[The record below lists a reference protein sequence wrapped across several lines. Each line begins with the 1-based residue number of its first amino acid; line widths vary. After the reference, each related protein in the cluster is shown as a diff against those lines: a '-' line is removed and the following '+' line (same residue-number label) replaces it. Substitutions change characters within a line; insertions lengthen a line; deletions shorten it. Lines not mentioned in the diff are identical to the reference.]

1 MMKFLFLLLLPSL
14 SFAANFIPKT
24 FSAKYEE
31 TQKSVLGKEKKILG
45 DVDYKYPGNFRLQ
58 VQTEPKITFVTNK
71 THAWYYTPATNPA
84 EQGQVT
90 VSKSS
95 SHPVAKFLD
104 SVQNGIEGSKIFTTV
119 WEGQDLHLVFT
130 ADAQKEYSLKEVV
143 LHAKDSS
150 KSMTSLL
157 NFDNITLKNVSGTQT
172 TLRFVELKE
181 GVNFKPDHFIFE
193 APPKTKVI
201 KG

>member
-1 MMKFLFLLLLPSL
+1 MKSLALLVLLPSL
-14 SFAANFIPKT
+14 SFAANFIPKS

-45 DVDYKYPGNFRLQ
+45 DVDYKFPGNFRLQ

-71 THAWYYTPATNPA
+71 THAWYYTPASIPG

-95 SHPVAKFLD
+95 SHPVARFLD

-130 ADAQKEYSLKEVV
+130 AEAQKEYSLKEVI
-143 LHAKDSS
+143 LHAKDAS
-150 KSMTSLL
+150 KSMASLL

-172 TLRFVELKE
+172 TLKFVELKE
-181 GVNFKPDHFIFE
+181 GVNFGGNHFIFE
-193 APPKTKVI
+193 VPPKTKVI